1 MIKNNNSND
10 KDKANAAK
18 VAEAIRAQIMANT
31 ADYTEAELW
40 QLLAAVSSKS
50 LTNKP
55 AQSEIMSNS
64 IQVAQ
69 PIPNKAIIS
78 RNKVEYVSVSDDAAA
93 AMIYAYLVSIEA
105 NKDDS
110 RNLVKIHTAFNGNVA
125 NATHANRRLM
135 YSYYFRNEC
144 AIYNSIPAKV
154 AEAYNKQPKKLD
166 KIQRKFV
173 DNYLVNNP
181 EFAAKLRSYK
191 NSHYVKAVVAAA

>member
-1 MIKNNNSND
+1 MIKNNNSNN

-31 ADYTEAELW
+31 ADYSEAELW

-50 LTNKP
+50 LTT
-55 AQSEIMSNS
+55 QSEIMSNS
-64 IQVAQ
+64 IQVEQ

-78 RNKVEYVSVSDDAAA
+78 RNKVEYVSVSDEAAA

-110 RNLVKIHTAFNGNVA
+110 RNLVKIHSAFNGNVA
-125 NATHANRRLM
+125 NTTHANRRLM

-166 KIQRKFV
+166 KVQRKFV

-191 NSHYVKAVVAAA
+191 NTHYVKAVVAAA